1 MNTTMNTTMKH
12 LLALATFAAISHLA
26 PAQGLTDQLEG
37 WRHKFHGDKAESTFS
52 ELRFDTTDKVAGIG
66 CLAYDI
72 KGRPGPDLWAALI
85 CDKLPETVDLTSQQA
100 VAFSYKINV
109 RELTDLNGQPRNTLN
124 MWIYLGNPKL
134 NSTIIFVGTYFAD
147 EEWHEVVVPVEN
159 FIVDVN
165 DSGVSKDW
173 DRTDVTSLSISQI
186 LQGMEILDI
195 TVKIA
200 DLRFIPVAPAP

>member
-1 MNTTMNTTMKH
+1 MNTTMKH

-37 WRHKFHGDKAESTFS
+37 WRLKFHGDKAESTFS
-52 ELRFDTTDKVAGIG
+52 ELRFDTTDKVAGTG
-66 CLAYDI
+66 SLAYDV

-85 CDKLPETVDLTSQQA
+85 CDKLPEPVDLTSQQA

-134 NSTIIFVGTYFAD
+134 NSTIIFVGTYSAD
-147 EEWHEVVVPVEN
+147 DEWHEVVVPVEN

-165 DSGVSKDW
+165 DSGVSEDW

-186 LQGMEILDI
+186 LQGLEILDI

>member
-1 MNTTMNTTMKH
+1 MNTKMKH